1 MPSEPYKSLWK
12 SNCVISSSNK
22 WNVLKM
28 ETNYQVISFWKI
40 MCYWIFFLC
49 ICWERGWNWFYPNGS
64 WLQRLN
70 CLKECIYRFGVY
82 ITVSFLYI
90 YIIYC
95 YWYSFYYFWSASRH
109 KRTWKDCYYPVDTKF
124 PFSLK
129 MSIWIATNV
138 HSYKTIAE
146 NGDNFCCLVL
156 FNE

>member
-95 YWYSFYYFWSASRH
+95 YWYSFIISEVLQDI
-109 KRTWKDCYYPVDTKF
+109 KELEK
-124 PFSLK
+124 
-129 MSIWIATNV
+129 IATTRWIQSFLSLWRIESIYVYLN
-138 HSYKTIAE
+138 SYKCTQI
-146 NGDNFCCLVL
+146 
-156 FNE
+156 